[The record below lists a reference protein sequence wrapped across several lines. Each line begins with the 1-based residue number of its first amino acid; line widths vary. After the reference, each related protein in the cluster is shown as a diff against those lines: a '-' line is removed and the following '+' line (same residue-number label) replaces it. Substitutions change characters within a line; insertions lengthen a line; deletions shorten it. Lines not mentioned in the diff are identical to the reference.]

1 MGDGRVVVCNCRSED
16 IQAQFQTN
24 VFGPIALAQALLPA
38 FRAQRS
44 GHILNVSSSAGFAG
58 VPSFGAYNSSKA
70 ALDAFSEALA
80 GELAPLGVRVHVVAP
95 GYFGTNFLGTA
106 KAIRDAAA
114 ADPARA
120 TGAYATP
127 EQGHAV
133 IDGFHPARVASRR
146 IGDPGKAA
154 ERMYEVVTGTGL
166 AQGLTD
172 HKEWVRI
179 PLGRDAGDAVR
190 SKLATI
196 AAGIDA
202 YEPIWTSTDMDDVQL
217 KERFGI

>member
-1 MGDGRVVVCNCRSED
+1 M
-16 IQAQFQTN
+16 
-24 VFGPIALAQALLPA
+24 
-38 FRAQRS
+38 
-44 GHILNVSSSAGFAG
+44 
-58 VPSFGAYNSSKA
+58 PSFGAYNSSKA

-106 KAIRDAAA
+106 KSIRDAAA
-114 ADPARA
+114 AAADPGRA

-127 EQGHAV
+127 EQGQDV
-133 IDGFHPARVASRR
+133 IDGFHPARIASRQ
-146 IGDPGKAA
+146 IGDPGRAA

-166 AQGLTD
+166 ARGLVD
-172 HKEWVRI
+172 RKEWVRI
-179 PLGRDAGDAVR
+179 PLGPDAGDAMR

-196 AAGIDA
+196 AASLDA
-202 YEPIWTSTDMDDVQL
+202 YEPIWASTDMDDAQL